1 MKKIAVLV
9 LGVVILLSFVGCGY
23 KNEIVTLEA
32 NIMELEKKI
41 DDHGDSKKELN
52 EENKDL
58 ETDIKAFEEENSKL
72 EEEKLAREA
81 TVKEL
86 EVAVEK
92 ANDKGLGIMPEALT
106 SNFFYLKERLPSF
119 SSMKVDT
126 FPEKTVS
133 SNGTVT
139 YESCIL
145 TDDNYNKIITLKY
158 TMVGNNK
165 YIKKIVLSQNIVN
178 NEEYDDCYAQHYVA
192 ILISLVMLKEG
203 DFEVNDGHF
212 DILKKLMDGE
222 NYYSNLRVQVYDSDE
237 KSTLTI
243 RTLD

>member
-1 MKKIAVLV
+1 M
-9 LGVVILLSFVGCGY
+9 GCGY
-23 KNEIVTLEA
+23 KATIA
-32 NIMELEKKI
+32 ELE
-41 DDHGDSKKELN
+41 DDIAALDGQVISLETQKTDTIGR
-52 EENKDL
+52 NKDL
-58 ETDIKAFEEENSKL
+58 ETDIKALEEENSKL
-72 EEEKLAREA
+72 EEDKKARGA

-86 EVAVEK
+86 EEAVEK

-126 FPEKTVS
+126 FPEKNVS

-145 TDDNYNKIITLKY
+145 TDDNDNKIITLKY
-158 TMVGNNK
+158 AMVGNNK
-165 YIKKIVLSQNIVN
+165 YIKKLVLSQNIVN
-178 NEEYDDCYAQHYVA
+178 NKEYDDCYAQHYVA
-192 ILISLVMLKEG
+192 ILLSLVMLKEG

-212 DILKKLMDGE
+212 DILGKLMDGE
-222 NYYSNLRVQVYDSDE
+222 NYYSNLRVQDHDSDK